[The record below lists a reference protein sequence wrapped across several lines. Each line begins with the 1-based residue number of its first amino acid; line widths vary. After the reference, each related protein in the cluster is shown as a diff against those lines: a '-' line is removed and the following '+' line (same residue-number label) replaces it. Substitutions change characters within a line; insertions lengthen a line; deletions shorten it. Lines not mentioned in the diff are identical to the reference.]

1 MTDSRHA
8 TSAGAIFRRVYEL
21 LDGREKRIA
30 GGLMAAVF
38 ANSFV
43 DLLGLAA
50 VIPVIGLVVEPELI
64 SSNAFLGSIYD
75 IAYANGIGSE
85 KRFLTLLC
93 FLLIAAFLF
102 KTLFGIWLNHVQS
115 RFAFRVAHRMS
126 GEVWLHHFSDSL
138 ERMRSKESGR
148 VLTEINSWPV
158 LFARVFITGGQLLI
172 NELVVMVLLAIGLTA
187 YDPLI
192 FLGCCRHHW
201 LRRLAHSAHHQTP
214 ASTQQR
220 NHSAPRS
227 HVFFAGAKCGA
238 RISGTHHIPS
248 GSIGPTQL
256 PLPHP

>member
-1 MTDSRHA
+1 MDNDLRRRGKKLKP
-8 TSAGAIFRRVYEL
+8 TSAGAIFRGVHGL

-30 GGLMAAVF
+30 LGLMGAVF
-38 ANSFV
+38 VNSFV

-64 SSNAFLGSIYD
+64 TSNAILGSIYD

-93 FLLIAAFLF
+93 LLLIAAFLF

-158 LFARVFITGGQLLI
+158 LFARVFITGGQLLHQRVGRDGAAGHRADR
-172 NELVVMVLLAIGLTA
+172 LRSAGL
-187 YDPLI
+187 
-192 FLGCCRHHW
+192 CW
-201 LRRLAHSAHHQTP
+201 ESP
-214 ASTQQR
+214 AS
-220 NHSAPRS
+220 
-227 HVFFAGAKCGA
+227 
-238 RISGTHHIPS
+238 
-248 GSIGPTQL
+248 
-256 PLPHP
+256 